1 MAIDDKSFHDRM
13 CEKYGISHLPKDW
26 EYRKAKTGNK
36 KPVEGVGINDVEFAC
51 QPIIN
56 GKRIRLKAYSCWV
69 DLLKRAFNAAEKERY
84 PTYLNTTVSE
94 DWVVFSNFLSW
105 FNKNYS
111 AGMVLDKDLILRGN
125 KIYSQDTCL
134 FIPAEINGFLAVT
147 NKSTLPVGVSTNGN
161 KFGSRIRKE
170 NELKFLGNFNTP
182 ESAHM
187 AWQLA
192 KIEHAKELMN
202 KYSLPQLQLV
212 IDRLQNDY
220 DNGLITEV
228 I

>member
-13 CEKYGISHLPKDW
+13 CEKYGVLHLPKDW

-36 KPVEGVGINDVEFAC
+36 KPVEGIGINDVEFAC

-56 GKRIRLKAYSCWV
+56 GKRTILKAYSCWTNM
-69 DLLKRAFNAAEKERY
+69 LNRAFNAAVKERR

-94 DWVVFSNFLSW
+94 DWIVFSNFLSW

-111 AGMVLDKDLILRGN
+111 VGMVLDKDLILRGK

-147 NKSTLPVGVSTNGN
+147 NKPDLPLGVSKNGKN
-161 KFGSRIRKE
+161 FQASIGKDNICIA
-170 NELKFLGNFNTP
+170 LGTFKTP
-182 ESAHM
+182 ESAHK

-212 IDRLQNDY
+212 INRLQHDY
-220 DNGLITEV
+220 ENGLITEV